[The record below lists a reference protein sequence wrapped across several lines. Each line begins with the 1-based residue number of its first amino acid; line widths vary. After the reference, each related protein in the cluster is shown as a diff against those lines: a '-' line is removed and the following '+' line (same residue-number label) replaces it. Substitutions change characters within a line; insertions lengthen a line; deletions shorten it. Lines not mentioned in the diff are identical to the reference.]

1 MAQKSTGPTTYKL
14 GRSQLKKQFQV
25 TFRHSIGNL
34 HIQLTGSFTPQ
45 CAWELIK
52 TIRRQDFG
60 QGRVFINTADLQTVS
75 KEGVRFFKAHM
86 SHKQLPTDW
95 IYFKGQK
102 GFELAPDHCRI
113 IVPKKLCPKKTDK
126 KTAFQPQLRL
136 LAN

>member
-1 MAQKSTGPTTYKL
+1 MPNHHRLEAQA
-14 GRSQLKKQFQV
+14 R
-25 TFRHSIGNL
+25 
-34 HIQLTGSFTPQ
+34 QLTSREKSIEETVPGHLPPQHRQFAYPFTPQ

-86 SHKQLPTDW
+86 KHKQLPTDW

-113 IVPKKLCPKKTDK
+113 IVPKKLYPKKTNE